1 MSYMKR
7 VTEVNQIAKML
18 NVSSTDAFS
27 LVQGT
32 LGELSKLENPSQKDV
47 LDSMI
52 KYVEKFKNITKM
64 IQKDPEL
71 MKLTQQNILNSFHSL
86 ESWEK

>member
-1 MSYMKR
+1 MSYIKHAS
-7 VTEVNQIAKML
+7 EVNKIAKMM
-18 NVSSTDAFS
+18 NVSSADAFA
-27 LVQGT
+27 LIQGT
-32 LGELSKLENPSQKDV
+32 LRELCKLESPSQKDV

>member
-1 MSYMKR
+1 MSYIKH
-7 VTEVNQIAKML
+7 VSEINKIAKMM
-18 NVSSTDAFS
+18 NVSSSDAFA
-27 LVQGT
+27 LIQGT
-32 LGELSKLENPSQKDV
+32 LGELCKLESPSQKDV

-71 MKLTQQNILNSFHSL
+71 LKLAQQNILNSFHSL

>member
-1 MSYMKR
+1 MSYIKH
-7 VTEVNQIAKML
+7 VSEVNKMAKMM
-18 NVSSTDAFS
+18 NVNSVDVYAM
-27 LVQGT
+27 VQGT

-52 KYVEKFKNITKM
+52 KYVEKFKNITRM

-71 MKLTQQNILNSFHSL
+71 MKLTQQNILNSFNSL